1 MNKSKISRILG
12 GIGGGTAPEDFG
24 RAMDRGGMFLS
35 PHMQI
40 DRFQG
45 VMVQWQAKKSV
56 WSGVGWEVISKMLGN
71 RL

>member
-1 MNKSKISRILG
+1 
-12 GIGGGTAPEDFG
+12 
-24 RAMDRGGMFLS
+24 MFLS